1 MKILNMK
8 LKIKDLSRNV
18 SLPTPDPPELSP
30 HRFLLLPPALDSEL
44 CPNAAARA
52 ASATSLTLKA
62 SGAGS
67 GAMDAD
73 ALVPASLAAISL
85 ARAVASSADMISWWL
100 ILCLL
105 GPYLVYLP

>member
-1 MKILNMK
+1 
-8 LKIKDLSRNV
+8 
-18 SLPTPDPPELSP
+18 
-30 HRFLLLPPALDSEL
+30 
-44 CPNAAARA
+44 
-52 ASATSLTLKA
+52 
-62 SGAGS
+62 
-67 GAMDAD
+67 MDAD